1 MPRKRD
7 KEAEEMIDAIIA
19 RYGWKVIA
27 GTALLVL
34 AQAAPSIPALA
45 PYQPLMEMA
54 GTTLGGIG
62 LVHKF
67 DKMERK

>member
-1 MPRKRD
+1 
-7 KEAEEMIDAIIA
+7 MIDQILA

-27 GTALLVL
+27 GTFLLVL
-34 AQAAPSIPALA
+34 AQAAPSIPAIA
-45 PYQPLMEMA
+45 PYQPLLEMA

-67 DKMERK
+67 SKMENKQ